1 MRHSAGEIARQDRPI
16 RCAHQPSSISQ
27 SATHAS
33 QNAPMTASVVRN
45 ASAIRRGCDV
55 GRRTRDAR
63 GRSAT
68 TPAKSRRGGGGPS
81 SCGHGSRPSRRGRD
95 LLACLAHRERT
106 VVGRWGPG
114 QTAFAARTFRPSAAG
129 AEVAA
134 ETGTAEIAAT
144 QARVEAA
151 AGGNAAL
158 PATTAG
164 RTHARIGLAELAHH
178 AVKVGATRRRR
189 RRRRHG
195 IGNAAPTLARPAS
208 TRRPIRFLP
217 LALAS
222 FALFTGWTLFLGGGV
237 LSAEAEKPE
246 RAGEQPTEGATS
258 RPSHAQR
265 PAEAV
270 EGGSVHPVLQSGN
283 DETMIGSESGRQY
296 IPTGGC
302 PPNRHIGPWV
312 VIRRH

>member
-144 QARVEAA
+144 QARVDAA
-151 AGGNAAL
+151 ARGNAAQ

-164 RTHARIGLAELAHH
+164 RAQARIGLAELSLH
-178 AVKVGATRRRR
+178 AVFVGATRRRR
-189 RRRRHG
+189 RRRRHRT
-195 IGNAAPTLARPAS
+195 GNAAPTLARPVSA
-208 TRRPIRFLP
+208 RRPIRLFS
-217 LALAS
+217 LAFAQ
-222 FALFTGWTLFLGGGV
+222 FALLTRRALLLGRSVLNCGRAEDQTERTTESGQCATARTSGGQG
-237 LSAEAEKPE
+237 AGQGIEA
-246 RAGEQPTEGATS
+246 S
-258 RPSHAQR
+258 
-265 PAEAV
+265 
-270 EGGSVHPVLQSGN
+270 SVHMASSKAPYEPRWRQTPGRRRVAIVDHETDVNSVLA
-283 DETMIGSESGRQY
+283 T
-296 IPTGGC
+296 
-302 PPNRHIGPWV
+302 
-312 VIRRH
+312 